1 MENKLENSEKK
12 CPNPKCKSSNIKY
25 MGASHVV
32 GSGEPMRKPDKFQYE
47 CSDCGNSFHISKI

>member
-12 CPNPKCKSSNIKY
+12 CPKCKSSNIKY

-47 CSDCGNSFHISKI
+47 CSDCENSFHISKI

>member
-32 GSGEPMRKPDKFQYE
+32 GFGEPRRKPDKFQYE
-47 CSDCGNSFHISKI
+47 CLDCGNTFYISKI